1 MNEAVRIIVCFHEGI
16 SFYIGAIKRN
26 KKGCITPHTNYM
38 YYLLFL
44 YYIKYYIGLKLELS
58 AQAGRFEQQIQR
70 MNRNLGH
77 IRRGMMVGQRQRPA
91 AAATTVVDDRTGP
104 DGNIV
109 RVDNTAKLLNHPK
122 TLSILWREYMF
133 GVGRNKPA
141 RDFTTLERNTKDNK
155 NVYTRRKP
163 FWLLVGRMTNAG
175 WNDQVACE
183 MIQETYTI
191 VTGKSSMTA
200 ILDGIRKDASH
211 KPNPIE
217 RGRLSVL
224 PRR

>member
-1 MNEAVRIIVCFHEGI
+1 M
-16 SFYIGAIKRN
+16 
-26 KKGCITPHTNYM
+26 
-38 YYLLFL
+38 
-44 YYIKYYIGLKLELS
+44 ELC
-58 AQAGRFEQQIQR
+58 AQAVRFEQQISR

-77 IRRGMMVGQRQRPA
+77 IRRGMIVRGERQRPA
-91 AAATTVVDDRTGP
+91 VVVDDRTGP

-109 RVDNTAKLLNHPK
+109 CVDNTAQLLNKPK

-141 RDFTTLERNTKDNK
+141 KDFTSQERNTEKNK

-183 MIQETYTI
+183 VIQETYTI

-211 KPNPIE
+211 KPPIQ

-224 PRR
+224 PRG

>member
-1 MNEAVRIIVCFHEGI
+1 M
-16 SFYIGAIKRN
+16 
-26 KKGCITPHTNYM
+26 
-38 YYLLFL
+38 
-44 YYIKYYIGLKLELS
+44 KLELC
-58 AQAGRFEQQIQR
+58 AQAVRFEQQISR

-77 IRRGMMVGQRQRPA
+77 IRRGMIVRGERQRPA
-91 AAATTVVDDRTGP
+91 VVVDDRTGP

-109 RVDNTAKLLNHPK
+109 RVDNTAQLLNKPK
-122 TLSILWREYMF
+122 TLSILWKEWMF

-141 RDFTTLERNTKDNK
+141 KDFTSQERNTEKNK

-183 MIQETYTI
+183 VIQETYTI

-211 KPNPIE
+211 KPPIQ

-224 PRR
+224 PRG

>member
-1 MNEAVRIIVCFHEGI
+1 M
-16 SFYIGAIKRN
+16 
-26 KKGCITPHTNYM
+26 
-38 YYLLFL
+38 
-44 YYIKYYIGLKLELS
+44 ELC
-58 AQAGRFEQQIQR
+58 AQAVRFEQQISR
-70 MNRNLGH
+70 MNQNLGH
-77 IRRGMMVGQRQRPA
+77 IRRGMIVRGERQRPA
-91 AAATTVVDDRTGP
+91 VVVDDRTGP
-104 DGNIV
+104 DGNFV
-109 RVDNTAKLLNHPK
+109 RVDNTAQLLNKPK

-141 RDFTTLERNTKDNK
+141 KNFTSQERNTEKNK

-183 MIQETYTI
+183 VIQETYTI

-211 KPNPIE
+211 KPPIQ

-224 PRR
+224 PRG

>member
-1 MNEAVRIIVCFHEGI
+1 M
-16 SFYIGAIKRN
+16 
-26 KKGCITPHTNYM
+26 
-38 YYLLFL
+38 
-44 YYIKYYIGLKLELS
+44 KLELC
-58 AQAGRFEQQIQR
+58 AQAVRFEQQISR

-77 IRRGMMVGQRQRPA
+77 IRRGMMVGGGRQRPA
-91 AAATTVVDDRTGP
+91 VVADDRTGP

-109 RVDNTAKLLNHPK
+109 RVDNTAQLSDKPK

-141 RDFTTLERNTKDNK
+141 KDFTAHERNNKKNK

-175 WNDQVACE
+175 WTDQVACE

-191 VTGKSSMTA
+191 VTGKSCITA

-211 KPNPIE
+211 KPNPIQ

-224 PRR
+224 PRG

>member
-1 MNEAVRIIVCFHEGI
+1 M
-16 SFYIGAIKRN
+16 
-26 KKGCITPHTNYM
+26 
-38 YYLLFL
+38 
-44 YYIKYYIGLKLELS
+44 S
-58 AQAGRFEQQIQR
+58 AQAARFHQEMQK
-70 MNRNLGH
+70 MNKNLVH
-77 IRRGMMVGQRQRPA
+77 ICKGLMVGGERQRPA
-91 AAATTVVDDRTGP
+91 AVVVDDHTGP

-109 RVDNTAKLLNHPK
+109 RVDNTAKLLNKPK